1 MNAYALLQKHEGFRP
16 TLYRCT
22 AGHRTIGYGYN
33 LDANPL
39 QLEPSEL
46 AHYYKSGIT
55 ETEAGVLLQEMI
67 DKTIHE
73 LNVLLGCFTALSD
86 NRKAAIIDMAY
97 NLGIDG
103 FMKFTDTIRHLTR
116 QEWTQAAASMLA
128 SKWADQVGN
137 RAVELARIMAK
148 G

>member
-137 RAVELARIMAK
+137 RAVELAGIMAK

>member
-137 RAVELARIMAK
+137 RAVELAGIMAN

>member
-1 MNAYALLQKHEGFRP
+1 MNAYELLKKHEGFRQ

-39 QLEPSEL
+39 RLEPSEL
-46 AHYYKSGIT
+46 AHYCKSGIT

-67 DKTIHE
+67 DKTTHD
-73 LNVLLGCFTALSD
+73 LSVQLGCFTSLSD
-86 NRKAAIIDMAY
+86 NRKAALIDMAY
-97 NLGIDG
+97 NLGVDG
-103 FMKFTDTIRHLTR
+103 FMQFHTTIRHLTR
-116 QEWTQAAASMLA
+116 QEWTQAAAAMKA
-128 SKWADQVGN
+128 SRWAAQVGD
-137 RAVELARIMAK
+137 RAVELAGIVAK

>member
-1 MNAYALLQKHEGFRP
+1 MNAYELLKKHEGFRQ

-39 QLEPSEL
+39 RLEPSEL
-46 AHYYKSGIT
+46 AHYCKSGIT
-55 ETEAGVLLQEMI
+55 ETEGGVLLQEMI

-73 LNVLLGCFTALSD
+73 LNVQLGCFTVLSD
-86 NRKAAIIDMAY
+86 NRKAAVIDMAY

-137 RAVELARIMAK
+137 RAAELAGIVAN

>member
-46 AHYYKSGIT
+46 AHYCKSGIT
-55 ETEAGVLLQEMI
+55 ETEGGVLLQEMI

-73 LNVLLGCFTALSD
+73 LNVQLGFFTVLSD
-86 NRKAAIIDMAY
+86 NRKAAVVDMAY